1 MPEGPENAVQAEVI
15 QLEFNGVTQYVTEA
29 GIQGEGVRGKFPS
42 STRILELRV
51 SPNRRVVSGIHK
63 TVLDHTVQIGVHII
77 AKNPI
82 TSHIKSEGYRVGTL
96 RTCLNG
102 MGIKIITA
110 WGCIGDGGR
119 QRYGVVARIGNE
131 DGVVSRSHSIKR
143 VVVPVIGVV
152 DIRPGLNPLGIDDI
166 LNRIV
171 LIVEDHH
178 MKGETAVGKF
188 QLQSPAVNAGQRR
201 VHSTSLRAIDI
212 GAGQIQHG
220 GHEVIVLGGDL
231 DVPIRDIDACP
242 HAVCPRNIGHNAH
255 EICAGGHYDVIVIAI
270 LQRCPGCDVLVVV
283 LNVAQRI
290 GDRIR
295 RIVGLRV
302 YLHRMSA
309 VVGQGDYDVGIV
321 IAESLNSLYGNY
333 IRETLALHGPW
344 QHQKQE

>member
-1 MPEGPENAVQAEVI
+1 M
-15 QLEFNGVTQYVTEA
+15 
-29 GIQGEGVRGKFPS
+29 
-42 STRILELRV
+42 
-51 SPNRRVVSGIHK
+51 SGIHK

-77 AKNPI
+77 AKNPP
-82 TSHIKSEGYRVGTL
+82 TSQIISEKYRVGIPCAFINDL
-96 RTCLNG
+96 CIEN
-102 MGIKIITA
+102 ITT
-110 WGCIGDGGR
+110 WGCIGNGGS

-152 DIRPGLNPLGIDDI
+152 DIRPGLDPLGVDDI

-201 VHSTSLRAIDI
+201 VHPTSFRATVRN
-212 GAGQIQHG
+212 AGQIQHG
-220 GHEVIVLGGDL
+220 GHEVVVLGGDL

-242 HAVCPRNIGHNAH
+242 HAVCPRNVGHNAH
-255 EICAGGHYDVIVIAI
+255 EISAGSHDDVIVIAI
-270 LQRCPGCDVLVVV
+270 LQRCPGRDVLVVV
-283 LNVAQRI
+283 LNIAQRI

-295 RIVGLRV
+295 RIVGFRI

-309 VVGQGDYDVGIV
+309 VVGQGNDDVAIV